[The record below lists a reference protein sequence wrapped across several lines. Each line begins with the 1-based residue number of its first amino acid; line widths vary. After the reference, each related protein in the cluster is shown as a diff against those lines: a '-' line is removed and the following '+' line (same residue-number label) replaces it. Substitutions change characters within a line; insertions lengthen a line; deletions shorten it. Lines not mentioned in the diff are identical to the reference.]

1 MEGGKMNVP
10 IALGRLTCL
19 IALLLA
25 TGITVAKVIGFEQGD
40 LFPDL
45 TYTSPSGSTERLSQ
59 HSGKIIFFHLL
70 ASWCPPCGPELKE
83 IAQLQAALEGESGIK
98 FVVCGFRESHER
110 TIAWAKDFVG
120 VDTPISH
127 TGSRFRRNRRIEFEG
142 VSTELGVPH
151 TWILGPDRTVI
162 SRQVGA
168 YWEWSRHTEA
178 LRKAA
183 QAVIVE
189 QPPTL
194 DLPSE

>member
-1 MEGGKMNVP
+1 MNVP

-19 IALLLA
+19 TALLLA
-25 TGITVAKVIGFEQGD
+25 TGITVAKDIGFEQGD

-45 TYTSPSGSTERLSQ
+45 IYTSPSGSTEKLSQ
-59 HSGKIIFFHLL
+59 HTGKIVFFHIL
-70 ASWCPPCGPELKE
+70 ASWCPPCGPELKD
-83 IAQLQAALEGESGIK
+83 IAQLQTALEGEPGIQ
-98 FVVCGFRESHER
+98 FIVCGFRESHER
-110 TIAWAKDFVG
+110 TIAWAKNFVR
-120 VDTPISH
+120 VDTPICH
-127 TGSRFRRNRRIEFEG
+127 AGSRFKRDRRIEFEG
-142 VSTELGVPH
+142 IPTELGVPY

-162 SRQVGA
+162 SRRVGA
-168 YWEWSRHTEA
+168 YWEWSRHIDA